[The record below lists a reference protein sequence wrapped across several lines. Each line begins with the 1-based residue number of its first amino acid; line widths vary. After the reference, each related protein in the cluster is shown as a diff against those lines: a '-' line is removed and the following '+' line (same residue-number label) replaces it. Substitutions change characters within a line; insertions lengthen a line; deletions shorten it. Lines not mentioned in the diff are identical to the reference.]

1 LFLFWI
7 WNGVTGPWSKLRILF
22 IFILFNKMNEDM
34 YIKEIAK
41 ILLITYLLNHPF
53 NSLSYNKLLVKSQ
66 KQPQPNLTGLIL
78 CVSGKQKRS
87 FNTTWYQ
94 KCTWLVGSVNKNL
107 LFCWPCLLFAAETEN
122 TVWSRLGFN
131 DFKNIA
137 RCICSGKTE
146 Q

>member
-1 LFLFWI
+1 
-7 WNGVTGPWSKLRILF
+7 
-22 IFILFNKMNEDM
+22 MNEDM
-34 YIKEIAK
+34 EVTLRNCEDIID
-41 ILLITYLLNHPF
+41 YLLSHPF
-53 NSLSYNKLLVKSQ
+53 HSLSYDDKLFVKSL
-66 KQPQPNLTGLIL
+66 KQAQPNLTGLI

-131 DFKNIA
+131 DLKNIA
-137 RCICSGKTE
+137 RVSNDTKNQKSTSSHA
-146 Q
+146 